1 MAGSIHHRRIESYPR
16 MCLLI
21 PLTPKKEK
29 EERRKALVFL
39 NLEKSTQVR
48 THTNLTNPSLAYDDS
63 KQSLATIFA
72 HCPPVSQ
79 GPRHFVLGR
88 SRPRPPIAQASQRKR
103 RKRTS
108 SSHTLHSCTPR
119 LFLSCFFFSFFFVTS
134 IHSVPLYSVRLFPV
148 FVFQQH
154 ISQFVQGRLTR
165 IHLGFQVAYH
175 DPPIGPHMTSMFLF
189 LFCF

>member
-119 LFLSCFFFSFFFVTS
+119 LFLSCFFFSFFFFFFRYFNSQRSLVQREIISS
-134 IHSVPLYSVRLFPV
+134 ICFSAAYQSVRAR
-148 FVFQQH
+148 QINSH
-154 ISQFVQGRLTR
+154 
-165 IHLGFQVAYH
+165 
-175 DPPIGPHMTSMFLF
+175 PPGVPGGLS
-189 LFCF
+189 